1 MHSKT
6 SILNASWDGLDI
18 KYVNAGIPLIE
29 GDSLIVG
36 VVILN
41 NTLEQFDAIHGACIN
56 HMKEYLLFTLSS
68 FRFEQITDQTII
80 CLNQAYIHQTK
91 ITDPSMLHMANLL
104 ITEIQ
109 RQNPLSK
116 QFIYSIVTVLIT
128 NCFLYL
134 KS

>member
-6 SILNASWDGLDI
+6 FILNASWDGLDI
-18 KYVNAGIPLIE
+18 KYLNAGIPLMD

-36 VVILN
+36 VVILD
-41 NTLEQFDAIHGACIN
+41 NTLEQFDGIHGACIN
-56 HMKEYLLFTLSS
+56 HMKEYLLFTLSR
-68 FRFEQITDQTII
+68 FRFEQMTDQII
-80 CLNQAYIHQTK
+80 TCLNQSYIHQTK
-91 ITDPSMLHMANLL
+91 ITDPSILHMANLL

-109 RQNPLSK
+109 YPNLLSQ
-116 QFIYSIVTVLIT
+116 QFVYSIVTVLIT

>member
-18 KYVNAGIPLIE
+18 KYVNTGIPLME

-36 VVILN
+36 VVILD
-41 NTLEQFDAIHGACIN
+41 NTLEQFDAIHGACIK
-56 HMKEYLLFTLSS
+56 HMKEYLLFTLSPL
-68 FRFEQITDQTII
+68 RFEQMLDQTII
-80 CLNQAYIHQTK
+80 CLNQAYMHQLK

-109 RQNPLSK
+109 YPNPLSQ